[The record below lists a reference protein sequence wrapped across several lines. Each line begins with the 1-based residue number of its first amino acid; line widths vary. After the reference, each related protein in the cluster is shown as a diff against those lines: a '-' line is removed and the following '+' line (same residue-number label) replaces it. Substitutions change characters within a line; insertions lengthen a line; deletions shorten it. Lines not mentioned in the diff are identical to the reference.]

1 VYAHAGYGQTA
12 ELHAFMA
19 HGAALGIAESVDKLL
34 VNLGEVKPTV
44 LFSVP
49 VLFKKVYDGIHA
61 KVSVYCYYHYYRY
74 CYYCCSVALYLLSVM
89 GNTFHELNETCTIKK
104 CSEVIHLLLAFSSLD
119 EAFNAVSVYLML
131 SKIIL
136 AVHQFICNSCSHCFM
151 SMLIHMH

>member
-1 VYAHAGYGQTA
+1 MYACVYRLIVTDALSVAANCTDAFQCVHVYVCAGYGQTA

-61 KVSVYCYYHYYRY
+61 KVSVFGSITITIAITTVTASHSL
-74 CYYCCSVALYLLSVM
+74 CS
-89 GNTFHELNETCTIKK
+89 TC
-104 CSEVIHLLLAFSSLD
+104 
-119 EAFNAVSVYLML
+119 
-131 SKIIL
+131 
-136 AVHQFICNSCSHCFM
+136 
-151 SMLIHMH
+151 